1 MSEIRN
7 QDLPLLKVKDLH
19 VYYGAIHAV
28 KGISLE
34 VHEGE
39 IVTLIGANG
48 AGKSTTLNTI
58 AGLLKPRQ
66 GSIVLGGVP
75 VDGTGASKMV
85 FKGLSLCPEGRRIF
99 QHMTVRENLEMGA
112 YSRPNEEIEASLEDV
127 FQDMLELAQCEKA
140 TQMLAGEIERT
151 RRRVNA
157 LEYVMIPEMQETIR
171 YITMK
176 LEENERSTTTRLM
189 KVKDQL
195 LKEAHGYDY

>member
-1 MSEIRN
+1 MSEIKN
-7 QDLPLLKVKDLH
+7 PAVTSDQSLPLLKVKDLH

-85 FKGLSLCPEGRRIF
+85 FKGLSLCPEGRFPGGCLRP
-99 QHMTVRENLEMGA
+99 LPPPKGA
-112 YSRPNEEIEASLEDV
+112 R
-127 FQDMLELAQCEKA
+127 KA
-140 TQMLAGEIERT
+140 DRRNAF
-151 RRRVNA
+151 RRRA
-157 LEYVMIPEMQETIR
+157 ADARHGPCAHEPPEVA
-171 YITMK
+171 Y
-176 LEENERSTTTRLM
+176 
-189 KVKDQL
+189 
-195 LKEAHGYDY
+195 AG